1 MRLRSLFKLKK
12 KKNETLVGLKLVT
25 LVMHSEPKQQAC
37 SAEEWWA
44 WGPQDMGSG
53 TSLLPSSQC
62 TCVLS
67 LQLCLTLYDPMDCSP
82 PGSSVLGFST

>member
-12 KKNETLVGLKLVT
+12 KKNETLVGLKLAT

-37 SAEEWWA
+37 SAEELWA

-67 LQLCLTLYDPMDCSP
+67 LQLCLTLYDPMDYSP